1 MADDI
6 ERIKEELEEARN
18 DLHRT
23 VTEVNKK
30 VETVNAK
37 LHPAHLLRDH
47 PLSSVLIASALGFTC
62 GGRSVKSP
70 MMVLLVAGLIG
81 GLASEVLKD
90 SGY

>member
-6 ERIKEELEEARN
+6 EHIKEELEEARN

-37 LHPAHLLRDH
+37 LHPARLLRDH
-47 PLSSVLIASALGFTC
+47 PLATVLIAGALGFTC
-62 GGRSVKSP
+62 GARSIKSP
-70 MMVLLVAGLIG
+70 ISLL
-81 GLASEVLKD
+81 LASGCIGAIASEMLND
-90 SGY
+90 SDS